1 MFHLQLYQLQIMQN
15 SWSNE
20 KHVLKEQFTGIT
32 INQN

>member
-1 MFHLQLYQLQIMQN
+1 MFQLQLYQLQIMQN

-20 KHVLKEQFTGIT
+20 KHVLKDQFAGIN

>member
-1 MFHLQLYQLQIMQN
+1 MFQLQLYQLQIMQN

-20 KHVLKEQFTGIT
+20 KHVLKEECTEIN